1 MEEQMEPVNTLS
13 LNSVTEADY
22 AEVVELIN
30 ASDRSFAGHNI
41 VTLNEF
47 IADLNTLDLNPATD
61 TCIVRSVDGNVIGY
75 AEFWAGAAP
84 HVRMFGFVRIHP
96 RHKCEGVGTAITRW
110 LESRAMVELA
120 KTPAG
125 LRVTLGMGAYAV
137 QSDAQAFLERCG
149 YKHVRTNYRMTI
161 EVDGSI
167 PEPVFPAGIVL
178 RAVQPDEA
186 DLRRALQAEQEAF
199 LDHYG
204 AIPEPFDAYYVRRKN
219 MLLHDETIDLSACFM
234 ALEGEQVAGVDFNA
248 ISLADDQQT
257 GWVGTLSVR
266 RPWRRQGLGLALLR
280 NAFREMHRRGRKRV
294 GLYVDAENLTGALG
308 LYQQAG
314 MHVQYETRYF
324 EKELRPGKDIANK
337 G

>member
-1 MEEQMEPVNTLS
+1 MEEQMTQPKTLS

-47 IADLNTLDLNPATD
+47 ITDLNTLDLNPATD
-61 TCIVRSVDGNVIGY
+61 TSVVRTADGNVIGY
-75 AEFWAGAAP
+75 SDFWAGAAP

-96 RHKCEGVGTAITRW
+96 QHKREGVGTAITCW
-110 LESRAMVELA
+110 LESRAVQELA
-120 KTPAG
+120 KAPEG
-125 LRVTLGMGAYAV
+125 LRVTLGMRAYAV
-137 QSDAQAFLERCG
+137 QPDAQAFLECNG
-149 YKHVRTNYRMTI
+149 YKQARSNYRMTI
-161 EVDGSI
+161 ELNGSI
-167 PEPVFPAGIVL
+167 PEPVFPEGIVL
-178 RAVQPDEA
+178 HTIQPDEA

-204 AIPEPFDAYYVRRKN
+204 VIPEPFETYFERRKN
-219 MLLHDETIDLSACFM
+219 MLLHDETVDLSACFI
-234 ALEGEQVAGVDFNA
+234 ALDGEQVAGADFNA
-248 ISLADDQQT
+248 ISLADDQET
-257 GWVGTLSVR
+257 GWVGSLSVR
-266 RPWRRQGLGLALLR
+266 RPWRKQGLGLALLR

-308 LYQQAG
+308 LYQKAG

>member
-1 MEEQMEPVNTLS
+1 MEEQITQSKTFS
-13 LNSVTEADY
+13 LHSVTEADY

-61 TCIVRSVDGNVIGY
+61 TCVVRATDGNLIGY
-75 AEFWAGAAP
+75 ADFWAGSTP

-96 RHKCEGVGTAITRW
+96 QHKCEGVGTAITRW
-110 LESRAMVELA
+110 LELRAIQELA
-120 KTPAG
+120 KAPEG
-125 LRVTLGMGAYAV
+125 LRVTLGMRAYAV
-137 QSDAQAFLERCG
+137 QSNAQAFLESCD
-149 YKHVRTNYRMTI
+149 YKHVRSNYRMTI
-161 EVDGSI
+161 ELNGSI

-178 RAVQPDEA
+178 RTIQSDEA

-204 AIPEPFDAYYVRRKN
+204 AIPEPFETYYERRKN

-234 ALEGEQVAGVDFNA
+234 ALDGEQVAGVDINA
-248 ISLADDQQT
+248 ISLADDQET

-266 RPWRRQGLGLALLR
+266 RPWRKQGLGLALLR
-280 NAFREMHRRGRKRV
+280 NAFSEMHQRGRKRV

-314 MHVQYETRYF
+314 MHVQYEARYF
-324 EKELRPGKDIANK
+324 EKELRHGKDIANK

>member
-1 MEEQMEPVNTLS
+1 MTKSKALS
-13 LNSVTEADY
+13 LQPVTEADY

-30 ASDRSFAGHNI
+30 ASDRSFVGHNI
-41 VTLNEF
+41 VTLNVF
-47 IADLNTLDLNPATD
+47 VTDLNTLDLNPATD
-61 TCIVRSVDGNVIGY
+61 TCVVRASDGEPMAY
-75 AEFWAGAAP
+75 AEFWAGAEP

-96 RHKCEGVGTAITRW
+96 QHKCEGAGTAISRW
-110 LESRAMVELA
+110 LESRAMQELA
-120 KTPAG
+120 KAPEG
-125 LRVTLGMGAYAV
+125 LRVTLGMRAYAV
-137 QSDAQAFLERCG
+137 QPNARAFLERCG
-149 YKHVRTNYRMTI
+149 YKHVRSNYRMTI
-161 EVDGSI
+161 GLNGSI

-178 RAVQPDEA
+178 RIIQPDEA

-204 AIPEPFDAYYVRRKN
+204 VIPELFDTYFERRKN
-219 MLLHDETIDLSACFM
+219 MLLHDETVDLSACFM
-234 ALEGEQVAGVDFNA
+234 ALDGEQVAGVDFNA
-248 ISLADDQQT
+248 ISLADDQET

-266 RPWRRQGLGLALLR
+266 RPWRKQGLGLALLR
-280 NAFREMHRRGRKRV
+280 NAFREMHQRGRKRV

-324 EKELRPGKDIANK
+324 EKELRPGKDIANI